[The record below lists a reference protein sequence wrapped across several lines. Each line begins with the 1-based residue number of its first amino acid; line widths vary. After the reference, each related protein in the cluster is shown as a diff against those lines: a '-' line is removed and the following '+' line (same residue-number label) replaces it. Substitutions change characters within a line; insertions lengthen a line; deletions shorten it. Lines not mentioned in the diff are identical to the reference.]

1 MRRRAGLAAATVVV
15 LLAPAVAFAA
25 ERHESAPSFFWHLLN
40 LLLLLVVLV
49 YFARSPLRT
58 FFGERRQTITEG
70 IDEARQELAA
80 AEERLA
86 GCRAR
91 ADALDAELDAIR
103 RTVRQQA
110 ESERDRLLAEA
121 RQTAERIRRD
131 ATAAAEQEVRRAR
144 EALREEVVD
153 LSVKIAGGLLH
164 ARVDEGDRT
173 RLVDDF
179 VRRVESRPG
188 DGARG

>member
-1 MRRRAGLAAATVVV
+1 MRRASGAAVALLV
-15 LLAPAVAFAA
+15 LLAPTVALAA

-40 LLLLLVVLV
+40 LLLLVLVLV

-58 FFGERRQTITEG
+58 FFAERRQTISEG
-70 IDEARQELAA
+70 IREARQELAA
-80 AEERLA
+80 AEQGLA
-86 GCRAR
+86 ECRAR

-110 ESERDRLLAEA
+110 EGERDRLLAEA

-131 ATAAAEQEVRRAR
+131 AGTAAEQEVRRAR
-144 EALREEVVD
+144 QSLREEVVD
-153 LSVKIAGGLLH
+153 LSVKIAGDLLH
-164 ARVDEGDRT
+164 AQVDEGDRS

-179 VRRVESRPG
+179 VQRVESRPG
-188 DGARG
+188 AGTRG